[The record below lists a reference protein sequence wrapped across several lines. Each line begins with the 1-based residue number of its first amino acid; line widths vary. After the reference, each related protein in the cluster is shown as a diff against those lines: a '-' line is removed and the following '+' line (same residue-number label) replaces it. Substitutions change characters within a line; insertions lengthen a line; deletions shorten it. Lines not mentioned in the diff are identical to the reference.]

1 MPGVGDV
8 EVGLEVVA
16 ALIGLLVLGVLGIG
30 LRRRALQRS
39 GGTFDCSLREKVGPH
54 ARGWILC
61 VARYEGDAIAWFR
74 VISLSPRP
82 RRVVNRRDLQVVG
95 RRQPHGQEA
104 FSMMGGAV
112 VVSCRERNR
121 PLELGMSEPAL
132 TGFLAWLES
141 APPGQNVNVVA

>member
-1 MPGVGDV
+1 MTGVAGV
-8 EVGLEVVA
+8 EIGLELVVA
-16 ALIGLLVLGVLGIG
+16 LLALVVLGVLGIG
-30 LRRRALQRS
+30 VRRRTLQRS
-39 GGTFDCSLREKVGPH
+39 GGTFDCSFREKVGPH
-54 ARGWILC
+54 ARGWMLC
-61 VARYEGDAIAWFR
+61 IARYDGDAISWFR

-82 RRVVNRRDLQVVG
+82 RRVVNRSDLEVVG

-104 FSMMGGAV
+104 FSMMGGSV
-112 VVSCRERNR
+112 VVSCRERGR